1 MTMLTRWNPYREML
15 TFRDQI
21 DRWFDR
27 PFGAFGPMPG
37 SAFSALSSFGV
48 ELDVIENDDAF
59 VVKASVPG
67 IDAEQL
73 DVTLEKNVLTIKGE
87 IAQAQEQEGEL
98 VHLRERSY
106 GRFSRSV
113 YLPGQVQPDSVQA
126 HLANGILTLTVP
138 KAEESRPKRIA
149 IKSTTN
155 GNGHRVLQGEPVTQ
169 TS

>member
-15 TFRDQI
+15 NLTDQF
-21 DRWFDR
+21 DRWFNR
-27 PFGAFGPMPG
+27 PFGAFGLMPG
-37 SAFSALSSFGV
+37 STFSALSNCGV
-48 ELDVIENDDAF
+48 ELDVIEQDDAF

-67 IDAEQL
+67 IDPEQL

-87 IAQAQEQEGEL
+87 ITQAQEQEGEL
-98 VHLRERSY
+98 YHLRERGY

-113 YLPGQVQPDSVQA
+113 YLPGEVQPDSVQA

-149 IKSTTN
+149 IKGVAN
-155 GNGHRVLQGEPVTQ
+155 GNGHKVLEGQPVTQ
-169 TS
+169 TR